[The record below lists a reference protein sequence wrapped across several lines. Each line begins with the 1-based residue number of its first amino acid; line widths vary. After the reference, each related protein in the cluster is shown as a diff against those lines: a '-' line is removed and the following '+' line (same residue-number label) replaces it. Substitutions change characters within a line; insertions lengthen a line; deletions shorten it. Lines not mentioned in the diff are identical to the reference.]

1 MPKSAPP
8 SVPARLQLGTVT
20 KLGVAAAVVTDAHMH
35 LPLSTVTMIASGPV
49 STDPD
54 AALYRD
60 DNGGVIVTTPVVGSV
75 KMTLSAA
82 DFAAAQLAAAAA
94 LA

>member
-1 MPKSAPP
+1 
-8 SVPARLQLGTVT
+8 
-20 KLGVAAAVVTDAHMH
+20 
-35 LPLSTVTMIASGPV
+35 MIASGPV